1 MKKNRISKIILISI
15 TLVLTL
21 YFATG
26 IYTLQSGQNALIIRF
41 GKVLKEVTKSGI
53 HYHLPLPFEKA
64 IKAHVSE
71 VKKVLIQKSDEEEE
85 FNDIENFTGDENLI
99 LVRAAISYDIRN
111 LSDYLFNSK
120 DVSSIL
126 EATGEMHLNH
136 ELAKM
141 KVDNVMTTGKSL
153 LRFKIKEE
161 IQKTLDDLKIGIRII
176 SVELTDISPPMSVS
190 SSFKAVSDAK
200 EKKQEIIKE
209 AEGYANSIIPN
220 ARGKSN
226 SIILEARAY
235 SNEVLNSSKGD
246 AKAFNDILVEYNR
259 SPEITYRLKYL
270 ETIQNI
276 FKKCNVSID
285 SNPSNSTYYIEKQ
298 EQK

>member
-1 MKKNRISKIILISI
+1 MRNNRISKIILIFI
-15 TLVLTL
+15 TLILTIYL
-21 YFATG
+21 STG
-26 IYTLQSGQNALIIRF
+26 IYTLQSGQAALVIRF

-53 HYHLPLPFEKA
+53 NYHIPLPFEKV
-64 IKAHVSE
+64 IKTHVSE

-85 FNDIENFTGDENLI
+85 FVDIENFTGDENLI
-99 LVRAAISYDIRN
+99 LVRAAISYDVKN
-111 LSDYLFNSK
+111 LSDYLFNSE
-120 DVSSIL
+120 DVSSIVK
-126 EATGEMHLNH
+126 ATGEMHLNH

-141 KVDNVMTTGKSL
+141 KVDDVMTTGKPL

-161 IQKTLDDLKIGIRII
+161 IQKTLDNLKVGIRII
-176 SVELTDISPPMSVS
+176 SVELTNISPPMSVS
-190 SSFKAVSDAK
+190 PSFKAVSDAK

-220 ARGKSN
+220 ARGKSS
-226 SIILEARAY
+226 SIILEALAY
-235 SNEVLNSSKGD
+235 SSEVLNSAKGS

-259 SPEITYRLKYL
+259 NPEITYRLKYL
-270 ETIQNI
+270 ETIQKI

-285 SNPSNSTYYIEKQ
+285 SNPSNSTYYIEKP